1 MRPYRLI
8 LSGLLAA
15 VALCGPA
22 LAAAD
27 ILWECRP
34 VCTGPLA
41 TSTHIRVGTL
51 SGPWPT
57 IIAYLGRVPVAGAGW
72 YLEHRTAAEA
82 PDGWTDPVIG
92 ADDAGLPAAVRSPA
106 EHHVGIDDPDL
117 LIDARGALAR
127 RIDAERARRIASIS
141 GSADDQ
147 LWQVSRAMQIQAAI
161 TAGTATTAERAELAL
176 LLTRAAAVDALR
188 HYGATPT
195 TPAMW
200 GTATGTSLYDWAMV
214 NLASPEALAA
224 LDPAA
229 PPPAA
234 PQWP

>member
-1 MRPYRLI
+1 MRRFRSI
-8 LSGLLAA
+8 LSTLLA
-15 VALCGPA
+15 VAALVGPA
-22 LAAAD
+22 IAAAD

-34 VCTGPLA
+34 ACTGPLA
-41 TSTHIRVGTL
+41 TTTHIRIGTL

-57 IIAYLGRVPVAGAGW
+57 ILAYLGRTPVAGAGW
-72 YLEHRTAAEA
+72 FLEHRTAAEA
-82 PDGWTDPVIG
+82 PAGWTDPVIG
-92 ADDAGLPAAVRSPA
+92 VDDGGLPAAVRSPA
-106 EHHVGIDDPDL
+106 ERHVGIDDPDL
-117 LIDARGALAR
+117 LADARAALAQ
-127 RIDAERARRIASIS
+127 RIDAERARRIAALS

-161 TAGTATTAERAELAL
+161 SASTATTADRAELAI

-200 GTATGTSLYDWAMV
+200 GTAAGTSLYDWAAA